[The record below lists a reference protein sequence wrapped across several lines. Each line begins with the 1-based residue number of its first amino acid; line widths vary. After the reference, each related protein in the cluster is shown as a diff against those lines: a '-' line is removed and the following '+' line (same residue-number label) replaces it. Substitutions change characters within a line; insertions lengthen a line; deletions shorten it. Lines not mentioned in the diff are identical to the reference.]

1 MESLE
6 SKHQHFVNHNSA
18 ERLQLVGIS
27 ESVPIQ
33 RTMGFASFPALR
45 TQERRMNRRD
55 QLGQLFRRRFMRPRM
70 RTDDLSR
77 QNEDVVLIWQNIAT
91 LRQQTTSLPS

>member
-1 MESLE
+1 MPFQALKLQTIFEADE
-6 SKHQHFVNHNSA
+6 RVITQAFFDWNSW
-18 ERLQLVGIS
+18 RL
-27 ESVPIQ
+27 
-33 RTMGFASFPALR
+33 TMGFASFPALR